1 MTIRKLVGV
10 SIAALFTLT
19 GIAEAQ
25 NFQQR
30 RFEQVQTRTVQPA
43 SFVKAQH
50 ERFQC
55 ESGQKKHL
63 IVMGAEDNFSS
74 SGSEPAVKS
83 NRVAINPAAGWGTAN
98 AATFDNTRINEKVFS
113 HLNLPNNVKGGRFMI
128 GLKSLGTLVNTDSM
142 SIGNLGVQ
150 GMANN
155 QRAGFPYNNGWNTLA
170 AAGTQ
175 SGTNYAIDFSSIN
188 LLNNT
193 TLEQYYDTSGDTTLD
208 VYVQDDH
215 SVDYVAASVCTASDK
230 KGMTWGIRPPT
241 PEAVN
246 GVAHVGCN
254 DASGNKC
261 DPYKGDTVCTA
272 ELPILCINPLKLQQ
286 PQNLTTSQWDRW
298 TGGIIGTTKP
308 MSAPDKLS
316 LANQACTAEF
326 GKGWRVAEHH
336 DIISGSSG
344 WMFSAYGNV
353 GTLGKR
359 FWTDIRNQPN
369 GVCWDR
375 NQ

>member
-55 ESGQKKHL
+55 ESG
-63 IVMGAEDNFSS
+63 
-74 SGSEPAVKS
+74 
-83 NRVAINPAAGWGTAN
+83 
-98 AATFDNTRINEKVFS
+98 
-113 HLNLPNNVKGGRFMI
+113 
-128 GLKSLGTLVNTDSM
+128 
-142 SIGNLGVQ
+142 
-150 GMANN
+150 
-155 QRAGFPYNNGWNTLA
+155 
-170 AAGTQ
+170 
-175 SGTNYAIDFSSIN
+175 
-188 LLNNT
+188 
-193 TLEQYYDTSGDTTLD
+193 
-208 VYVQDDH
+208 
-215 SVDYVAASVCTASDK
+215 
-230 KGMTWGIRPPT
+230 
-241 PEAVN
+241 
-246 GVAHVGCN
+246 
-254 DASGNKC
+254 
-261 DPYKGDTVCTA
+261 
-272 ELPILCINPLKLQQ
+272 
-286 PQNLTTSQWDRW
+286 
-298 TGGIIGTTKP
+298 
-308 MSAPDKLS
+308 SAPDKLS